1 MLIYIQPGRTLMINI
16 EHAKNAFNKFI
27 QQFNVDDPKIS
38 LKIRHTY
45 YVMDACEYLAREM
58 KLDKTNYD
66 LAVLIGLLHDIG
78 RFEQLKLFNSYDDNL
93 ICHAK
98 CGIEVLFE
106 QGHIRD
112 FIDTDKYDNIIY
124 QAIKNHSA
132 YAIAPGLS
140 EQELLHAKLIRDADK
155 MDNYRVKRDDTIEA
169 LLDMS
174 AKELGT
180 YKISD
185 HIFETFASHKTILKN
200 DRKTPMDMWVSFL
213 ALFFDFNYAPSFKF
227 ILENDYIN
235 AIIDRIPYSNP
246 DTATKMNE
254 IKKIAIN
261 FCLNNYK

>member
-1 MLIYIQPGRTLMINI
+1 MISI
-16 EHAKNAFNKFI
+16 EKAKEAFENFVH
-27 QQFNVDDPKIS
+27 QFDIHDPKIS

-45 YVMDACEYLAREM
+45 GVMDACDYLAR
-58 KLDKTNYD
+58 KLQLPETDHQ
-66 LAVLIGLLHDIG
+66 LALLIGLLHDIG

-246 DTATKMNE
+246 DTAKKMNE